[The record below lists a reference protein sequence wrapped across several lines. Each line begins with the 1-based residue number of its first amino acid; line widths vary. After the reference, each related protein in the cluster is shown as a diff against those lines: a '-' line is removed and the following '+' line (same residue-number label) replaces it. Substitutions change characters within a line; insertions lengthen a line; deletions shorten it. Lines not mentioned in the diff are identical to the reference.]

1 MAPVHGAAILDDL
14 AARGLVHDHTDLE
27 ELAARLASG
36 PLTLYAGF
44 DPTADSLHIGSL
56 VPLLTLRRFQDAGH
70 RPIALAGGATGMIG
84 DPSGRSDERSFLD
97 PETLDA
103 YLVSI
108 KAQLERFLDFSPGPT
123 RAEVVD
129 NRTWTEPISM
139 LAFLREVGKHVTV
152 GTMLAKESVKARV
165 SSDQGLSFTEFSYM
179 LLQANDYWVLH
190 DQERCELQ
198 IGGSDQWGNITAG
211 IDLIRRKAGAS
222 VHGLTL
228 PLVTRADGQK
238 FGKSAGENVWLSAER
253 TSPYKLSQ
261 YFMQTDDRDVERF
274 LLQLTLLPIDVVVGI
289 IAEHEAAPQR
299 RVGQTAL
306 ARAVTTLV
314 HGAAAADRAEAAAG
328 LLFGRDPSALTDDAL
343 ATLVDEIPTTR
354 LDPVGEGLVE
364 VAVASELAASKSDAR
379 RALEAGELWCN
390 NEKVV
395 EDRVLGP
402 ADLRFERFVLL
413 RRGKKR
419 HHLLLRTPA

>member
-1 MAPVHGAAILDDL
+1 MAPVQGAAILEDL
-14 AARGLVHDHTDLE
+14 ATRGLVHDHTDLDALSSR
-27 ELAARLASG
+27 LAAG
-36 PLTLYAGF
+36 PVTLYAGF

-103 YLVSI
+103 YLVAI
-108 KAQLERFLDFSPGPT
+108 KGQLEQFLDFTPGPAQAT
-123 RAEVVD
+123 VVD
-129 NRTWTEPISM
+129 NRTWTEPISV
-139 LAFLREVGKHVTV
+139 LAFLRDVGKHVTV
-152 GTMLAKESVKARV
+152 NTMLAKESIRARV
-165 SSDQGLSFTEFSYM
+165 ASDQGISFTEFSYM
-179 LLQANDYWVLH
+179 LLQAHDYWFLH
-190 DQERCELQ
+190 REAGCELQ

-211 IDLIRRKAGAS
+211 VDLVRRKEGAA
-222 VHGLTL
+222 VHGLTV

-238 FGKSAGENVWLSAER
+238 FGKSAGANIWLSAER

-261 YFMQTDDRDVERF
+261 YFVQTDDRDVGRF
-274 LLQLTLLPIDVVVGI
+274 LHQLTLLSTAEVAAIL
-289 IAEHEAAPQR
+289 AEHDAAPQR
-299 RVGQTAL
+299 RVGQAAL
-306 ARAVTTLV
+306 ARAVTGLV
-314 HGAAAADRAEAAAG
+314 HGPDAAERAEAAAG
-328 LLFGRDPSALTDDAL
+328 LLFSRDPAALTEEAL
-343 ATLVDEIPTTR
+343 ETLVDEIPTSR
-354 LDPVGEGLVE
+354 LDPTGVALVDL
-364 VAVASELAASKSDAR
+364 VAGSDLATSKSDAR

-395 EDRVLGP
+395 EDRVLAP
-402 ADLRFERFVLL
+402 DDLRFERFVLL